1 MAMTNARRGMVV
13 LGLVATVFIAWLS
26 WAWSPSV
33 DQDDQTDE
41 PIARDEA
48 GEAAPAPTSVVSQAP
63 AAPVAKVSLPAPKA
77 PAPAPEAPDASL
89 LHQPERIPTPH
100 PMSLDQTKP
109 PEQSGPLA
117 ELKNQYA
124 SESRSADSSATESKL
139 RGLIAESRNVPSEL
153 VQNISCRRSVCK
165 LDLQWTARRRIGFA
179 VVSGSFKQM
188 YNQRVAVEAPSGR
201 ADDGT
206 YPTTL
211 YLQVTP

>member
-13 LGLVATVFIAWLS
+13 LGLVATACIAWVS

-33 DQDDQTDE
+33 DQVDPAE
-41 PIARDEA
+41 EAIA
-48 GEAAPAPTSVVSQAP
+48 GEP
-63 AAPVAKVSLPAPKA
+63 A
-77 PAPAPEAPDASL
+77 PAPAIAVSQTPSPPVPKVDPPAPKPSAPAPEVPDASL
-89 LHQPERIPTPH
+89 LHHPERIPTPH
-100 PMSLDQTKP
+100 AMSLDQTKP

-124 SESRSADSSATESKL
+124 SESRSADSSATEAKL
-139 RGLIAESRNVPSEL
+139 RGLISESRNVPSEL

-165 LDLQWTARRRIGFA
+165 LELQWTARRRIGFA

-211 YLQVTP
+211 YLQFTP

>member
-13 LGLVATVFIAWLS
+13 LGLVATACIAWLS

-33 DQDDQTDE
+33 HPSEEPVANDD
-41 PIARDEA
+41 A
-48 GEAAPAPTSVVSQAP
+48 GEAAPVPTPAVAQAEPAP
-63 AAPVAKVSLPAPKA
+63 AAKVSPPPPAPEP
-77 PAPAPEAPDASL
+77 PAAAPEAPDASL

-109 PEQSGPLA
+109 PEESGPLA

-124 SESRSADSSATESKL
+124 YESRSADSSATEAKL
-139 RGLIAESRNVPSEL
+139 RALISEARNVPSEL
-153 VQNISCRRSVCK
+153 VQSITCRRTVCK
-165 LDLQWTARRRIGFA
+165 VDMQWTARRRIGFA

-188 YNQRVAVEAPSGR
+188 YNQRVAVEPPSGR
-201 ADDGT
+201 SEDGS

-211 YLQVTP
+211 YLQLSP